1 MSYINETDFVI
12 ENKKLVYPE
21 IVADGLQLYYDSKGK
36 RDTDYHRD
44 TMLDMSGN
52 KNHGKLH
59 NFAYEKH
66 SGYKDGLVF
75 DYIDDKLVRP
85 TLDLK
90 PDDFTFMLNGNIIS
104 FSPDGTVKRVQEGEV
119 IESKGFNLV
128 RNGDFVDERN
138 GWNVS
143 NITDTIKI
151 TKGIATVRAGKQYG
165 GLAQNLHSSNKM
177 PLAGDKYYFCANI
190 ERKSSNVH
198 LYLNDGRSQTSAVGP
213 NTGFVSNIRTLSDDP
228 IALIVKLQDNN
239 SVNWADSKI
248 SDVFVINLTETFGAG
263 KEPTKE
269 QMDEIINRFGFIPNA
284 QDLINRIEYKGNDLG
299 DMENIID
306 GLYKT
311 EVLSGEE
318 IYTDKADDDA
328 VVHVEVDGKTVGG
341 GENNLVS
348 KRDIERWSGTITWS
362 DHVMTVEADDKG
374 LGGVRI
380 PSGVF
385 ELNKKY
391 TFNFKAR
398 LISGT
403 VYGLAGHAGVF
414 TTQGYQNDIS
424 LGLWHSSVASP
435 QKALIVGEE
444 YNYRI
449 NLTRKS
455 SGDWFYIQPNRGNY
469 TAPYKI
475 ELYDF
480 QLNKGDYSFE
490 YDGLSPTPDYPNE
503 IHSLNDFDVV
513 SSVGRE
519 NLLKDSKREWRT
531 AREYVA
537 PSYNLNE
544 IFDKYPVGQTYT
556 ISFDAKSDDPSK
568 RDTLQF
574 YSNPGSTV
582 QNKYMFA
589 TRLFTGL
596 TTEYQRFSHTIT
608 PYLSADPSFPK
619 SGMSFYGLYD
629 TGNIPTIRNIKIELG
644 TTATPYTIS
653 PKDLVGSDNQTSI
666 DKINLLLYEPLRSVG
681 NEKDRLFRD
690 GDGVWKIERRIW
702 VQVLDKNTTLNS
714 SGAVS
719 YEGTLSTSRYIS
731 PTKYILGHSTAM
743 YELCTHLPHKNQVW
757 SNDNLL
763 FGTSVNGATQFH
775 FRIPNSVTGVIPE
788 DGVLTRSSKIND
800 WLESEKNKGN
810 PFTIQYIMRDPEI
823 EILPQ
828 TLQYKLNNLR
838 SFEDSN
844 YVYTVDGSMNLLDTV
859 PLLNSHWY
867 PSSGTPQN
875 PVTQNGHTSTQEPL
889 PVYPGAK
896 IHLTK
901 ETTVDNYWRIVW
913 VDKDN
918 NVVIREVST
927 VNDLILTAPSGAYG
941 MRVSYPNGSNPVIK
955 FDKSDENNNVSNK
968 LKPTLHA
975 KFLYNN
981 WYKEDRV
988 INNLM
993 IYNRALT
1000 NEEMLQNYKTI
1011 KRRWGM

>member
-1 MSYINETDFVI
+1 MVSYINETDFVV

-21 IVADGLQLYYDSKGK
+21 IVTDGLQLYYDAKGK

-52 KNHGKLH
+52 KNHGKLY

-85 TLDLK
+85 ALDLK

-104 FSPDGTVKRVQEGEV
+104 FSPDGTVKRVQDGEV
-119 IESKGFNLV
+119 IESKGFNMI

-138 GWNVS
+138 GWKIYNLKLISRENGIGKFETTSSEIAFVHQPIDKNS
-143 NITDTIKI
+143 FSENDLIYTSFDSYIPHSATSKYIRWFDYENIK
-151 TKGIATVRAGKQYG
+151 
-165 GLAQNLHSSNKM
+165 
-177 PLAGDKYYFCANI
+177 LAGGSSDSLTRWSGVFRTGKPHPEYGATIRHHAQGSPGTII
-190 ERKSSNVH
+190 E
-198 LYLNDGRSQTSAVGP
+198 LGRY
-213 NTGFVSNIRTLSDDP
+213 
-228 IALIVKLQDNN
+228 
-239 SVNWADSKI
+239 
-248 SDVFVINLTETFGAG
+248 VFVNLTRTFGAG
-263 KEPTKE
+263 NEPTKE
-269 QMDEIINRFGFIPNA
+269 QMDEIIQRFGFIPNS
-284 QDLINRIEYKGNDLG
+284 QDLIDRLEYKGNDLG

-318 IYTDKADDDA
+318 VYTDKSDDA
-328 VVHVEVDGKTVGG
+328 VVHVDVDGKSLGG
-341 GENNLVS
+341 GSGKNLLTNNSAYWKVGSLTTM
-348 KRDIERWSGTITWS
+348 DGS
-362 DHVMTVEADDKG
+362 D
-374 LGGVRI
+374 
-380 PSGVF
+380 
-385 ELNKKY
+385 Y
-391 TFNFKAR
+391 
-398 LISGT
+398 
-403 VYGLAGHAGVF
+403 
-414 TTQGYQNDIS
+414 
-424 LGLWHSSVASP
+424 SSTETLRSP
-435 QKALIVGEE
+435 
-444 YNYRI
+444 Y
-449 NLTRKS
+449 
-455 SGDWFYIQPNRGNY
+455 
-469 TAPYKI
+469 I
-475 ELYDF
+475 ELKKGTYTLSVSNNIGGYSSLEQYTYTYDSNKNGIGGSGWSPALSRRIEIPEDGCF
-480 QLNKGDYSFE
+480 IRTLIRAIPRIQVSLSDVGSMFNIQLEEGSTATAYE
-490 YDGLSPTPDYPNE
+490 PPVPTPDYPIS

-513 SSVGRE
+513 SSVGKE

-531 AREYVA
+531 TREYVA

-544 IFDKYPVGQTYT
+544 IFDKYPIGQTYT

-568 RDTLQF
+568 KDSLQF

-582 QNKYMFA
+582 QNKYIFA
-589 TRLFTGL
+589 TRSFTGL

-608 PYLSADPSFPK
+608 PYLSADPSYPK

-653 PKDLVGSDNQTSI
+653 PKDIVGPDNQTSI
-666 DKINLLLYEPLRSVG
+666 DKINLLLDEPLRSVG
-681 NEKDRLFRD
+681 DVKDRLFRD
-690 GDGVWKIERRIW
+690 DDGVWKIERRIW

-719 YEGTLSTSRYIS
+719 YEGTLSTSRYIK
-731 PTKYILGHSTAM
+731 PTKYSLGYSTAM

-757 SNDNLL
+757 SNDDYL

-775 FRIPNSVTGVIPE
+775 FRIPNDITGVVPG
-788 DGVLTRSSKIND
+788 DSVGTRSSKINA

-823 EILPQ
+823 ETLPQ
-828 TLQYKLNNLR
+828 TLQDKLNNLR

-844 YVYTVDGSMNLLDTV
+844 YVYIVDGSTNLLDTV
-859 PLLNSHWY
+859 PLLNNHWY
-867 PSSGTPQN
+867 PSSGTLQN

-896 IHLTK
+896 IKLTK
-901 ETTVDNYWRIVW
+901 VDSGDNYWRIVW

-927 VNDLILTAPSGAYG
+927 VDDLILTAPNGAYG
-941 MRVSYPNGSNPVIK
+941 MRVSYPNDSNPVIK
-955 FDKSDENNNVSNK
+955 FDKSGITQNISDN

-1000 NEEMLQNYKTI
+1000 DEEMLQNYKTI

>member
-1 MSYINETDFVI
+1 MMSYINETDFVI

-21 IVADGLQLYYDSKGK
+21 IVTDGLQLYYDAKGK

-52 KNHGKLH
+52 KNHGKLY

-85 TLDLK
+85 TLNLK

-104 FSPDGTVKRVQEGEV
+104 FSPDGTVKRVQDGEV
-119 IESKGFNLV
+119 IESKGFNLI
-128 RNGDFVDERN
+128 RNG
-138 GWNVS
+138 NVESSYTFETASYINFLKTGDIVGPLNYS
-143 NITDTIKI
+143 NNQSTIPAVSGHEYYVRAI
-151 TKGIATVRAGKQYG
+151 FSKGTVRERLYFVYEGNTANFNNGSTSETDKVSGIITANKTGNANLRLYGSAGEKTKQ
-165 GLAQNLHSSNKM
+165 SIM
-177 PLAGDKYYFCANI
+177 IID
-190 ERKSSNVH
+190 
-198 LYLNDGRSQTSAVGP
+198 
-213 NTGFVSNIRTLSDDP
+213 
-228 IALIVKLQDNN
+228 
-239 SVNWADSKI
+239 
-248 SDVFVINLTETFGAG
+248 LTETFGAG
-263 KEPTKE
+263 NEPTKE
-269 QMDEIINRFGFIPNA
+269 QMDEIINRFGFIPNS
-284 QDLINRIEYKGNDLG
+284 QDLIDRIEYKGNELG

-328 VVHVEVDGKTVGG
+328 VVHVDIDGKSYQHAGSGKNFFNKRMLSDRSKFQLDTYSSSPVIQLKPNTAYVLSASRVNPSPDGNQLVLNVMDATGG
-341 GENNLVS
+341 VPIYGSQDYNS
-348 KRDIERWSGTITWS
+348 KRIRSLFNMLPN
-362 DHVMTVEADDKG
+362 HVG
-374 LGGVRI
+374 
-380 PSGVF
+380 
-385 ELNKKY
+385 
-391 TFNFKAR
+391 FNNF
-398 LISGT
+398 T
-403 VYGLAGHAGVF
+403 NTF
-414 TTQGYQNDIS
+414 TTTES
-424 LGLWHSSVASP
+424 GLIFFSYYDNHKGKSPEGNWFTDVMIDAQLEEGSVATTY
-435 QKALIVGEE
+435 E
-444 YNYRI
+444 
-449 NLTRKS
+449 
-455 SGDWFYIQPNRGNY
+455 QP
-469 TAPYKI
+469 A
-475 ELYDF
+475 
-480 QLNKGDYSFE
+480 
-490 YDGLSPTPDYPNE
+490 PTPDYPVE

-513 SSVGRE
+513 SSKGKRNLISMKDIRTNGASATSNGQNLLLQNVYGYPTGILAKDVIQAGKTYTMSHKE
-519 NLLKDSKREWRT
+519 NLVSGEYNNGT
-531 AREYVA
+531 AGSIRFYDPYGA
-537 PSYNLNE
+537 SP
-544 IFDKYPVGQTYT
+544 T
-556 ISFDAKSDDPSK
+556 ISTTRTTPVRTFSYEFIS
-568 RDTLQF
+568 DTLEL
-574 YSNPGSTV
+574 YIYGSNMGTV
-582 QNKYMFA
+582 D
-589 TRLFTGL
+589 
-596 TTEYQRFSHTIT
+596 FSEIKVEESNAIT
-608 PYLSADPSFPK
+608 PYNPSEKDITELSNH
-619 SGMSFYGLYD
+619 L
-629 TGNIPTIRNIKIELG
+629 L
-644 TTATPYTIS
+644 
-653 PKDLVGSDNQTSI
+653 I

-681 NEKDRLFRD
+681 DVKDRLFRD
-690 GDGVWKIERRIW
+690 SDGLWKIERRIW
-702 VQVLDKNTTLNS
+702 AQVLDKNTTLNS

-719 YEGTLSTSRYIS
+719 YEGTLSTNRYIS

-757 SNDNLL
+757 ANDNFIL
-763 FGTSVNGATQFH
+763 GTSVNGATQFH
-775 FRIPNSVTGVIPE
+775 FRIPNSLTGVIPG

-828 TLQYKLNNLR
+828 TLQDKLNNLR

-844 YVYTVDGSMNLLDTV
+844 YVYTVEGSTNLLDTV
-859 PLLNSHWY
+859 PLLNNHWY
-867 PSSGTPQN
+867 PSSGTLQN

-913 VDKDN
+913 VSKDN

-927 VNDLILTAPSGAYG
+927 VNDLVLTAPNGAYG

-955 FDKSDENNNVSNK
+955 FDKSGITQTISDN
-968 LKPTLHA
+968 LKPTIHA

>member
-1 MSYINETDFVI
+1 MVSYINETDFVV

-21 IVADGLQLYYDSKGK
+21 IVTDGLQLYYDAKGK

-52 KNHGKLH
+52 KNHGKLY
-59 NFAYEKH
+59 NFAYEKN
-66 SGYKDGLVF
+66 SGYKDGLIF

-85 TLDLK
+85 ELNLK

-104 FSPDGTVKRVQEGEV
+104 FSPDGTVKRVQDGEV
-119 IESKGFNLV
+119 IESKGFNMI

-138 GWNVS
+138 GWKIYNLKLISRENGIGKFETTSSEIAFVHQPIDKNS
-143 NITDTIKI
+143 FSENDLIYTSFDSYIPHSATSKYIRWFDYENIK
-151 TKGIATVRAGKQYG
+151 
-165 GLAQNLHSSNKM
+165 
-177 PLAGDKYYFCANI
+177 LAGGSSDSLTRWSGVFRTGKPHPEYGATIRHHAQGSPGTII
-190 ERKSSNVH
+190 E
-198 LYLNDGRSQTSAVGP
+198 LGRY
-213 NTGFVSNIRTLSDDP
+213 
-228 IALIVKLQDNN
+228 
-239 SVNWADSKI
+239 
-248 SDVFVINLTETFGAG
+248 VFVNLTRTFGAG
-263 KEPTKE
+263 NEPTKE
-269 QMDEIINRFGFIPNA
+269 QMDEIIQRFGFIPNS
-284 QDLINRIEYKGNDLG
+284 QDLIDRLEYKGNDLG

-318 IYTDKADDDA
+318 VYTDKADDDA
-328 VVHVEVDGKTVGG
+328 VVHVEVDGKSYQHAGSG
-341 GENNLVS
+341 KNMFNKYLLSDRS
-348 KRDIERWSGTITWS
+348 K
-362 DHVMTVEADDKG
+362 
-374 LGGVRI
+374 
-380 PSGVF
+380 F
-385 ELNKKY
+385 ELSTYSSSPAIQLKPNTAYVLSASRVNPSPDGNQLVLNVMDATDGTPLFGSSDYNTKRIRSLFNLLASHEGIDNFRN
-391 TFNFKAR
+391 TFTTPTSG
-398 LISGT
+398 LISFSYYDNRSGKSSE
-403 VYGLAGHAGVF
+403 GNWF
-414 TTQGYQNDIS
+414 TDVMIDAQLEEG
-424 LGLWHSSVASP
+424 SVA
-435 QKALIVGEE
+435 
-444 YNYRI
+444 
-449 NLTRKS
+449 
-455 SGDWFYIQPNRGNY
+455 
-469 TAPYKI
+469 TAYEPPV
-475 ELYDF
+475 
-480 QLNKGDYSFE
+480 
-490 YDGLSPTPDYPNE
+490 PTPDYPIS

-513 SSVGRE
+513 SSVGKE

-531 AREYVA
+531 TREYVA

-544 IFDKYPVGQTYT
+544 IFDKYPIGQTYT

-568 RDTLQF
+568 KDSLQF

-582 QNKYMFA
+582 QNKYIFA
-589 TRLFTGL
+589 TRSFTGL

-608 PYLSADPSFPK
+608 PYLSADPSYPK

-653 PKDLVGSDNQTSI
+653 PKDIVGPDNQTSI
-666 DKINLLLYEPLRSVG
+666 DKINLLLDEPLRSVG
-681 NEKDRLFRD
+681 DVKDRLFRD
-690 GDGVWKIERRIW
+690 DDGVWKIERRIW

-719 YEGTLSTSRYIS
+719 YEGTLSTSRYIK
-731 PTKYILGHSTAM
+731 PTKYSLGYSTAM

-757 SNDNLL
+757 SNDDYL

-775 FRIPNSVTGVIPE
+775 FRIPNDITGVVPG
-788 DGVLTRSSKIND
+788 DSVGTRSSKINA

-823 EILPQ
+823 ETLPQ
-828 TLQYKLNNLR
+828 TLQDKLNNLR

-844 YVYTVDGSMNLLDTV
+844 YVYIVDGSTNLLDTV
-859 PLLNSHWY
+859 PLLNNHWY
-867 PSSGTPQN
+867 PSSGTLQN

-896 IHLTK
+896 IKLTK
-901 ETTVDNYWRIVW
+901 VDSGDNYWRIVW

-927 VNDLILTAPSGAYG
+927 VDDLILTAPNGAYG
-941 MRVSYPNGSNPVIK
+941 MRVSYPNDSNAVIK
-955 FDKSDENNNVSNK
+955 FDKSGITQTVSDN

-975 KFLYNN
+975 RFLYNN

-993 IYNRALT
+993 IYNRALA